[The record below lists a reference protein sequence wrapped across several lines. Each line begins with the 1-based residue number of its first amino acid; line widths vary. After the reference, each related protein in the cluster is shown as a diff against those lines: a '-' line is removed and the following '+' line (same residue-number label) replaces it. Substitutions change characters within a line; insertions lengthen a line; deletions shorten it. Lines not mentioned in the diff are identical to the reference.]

1 MHKTDLIKAIA
12 KDTGLSQKDASA
24 ALEASIA
31 NVTKALKKG
40 DSVTLIGFGTFKV
53 VKTAAR
59 TGRNPQTGKAIKIP
73 AAWYPKF
80 RPGSDFKAL
89 LRK

>member
-1 MHKTDLIKAIA
+1 MNRAQLVEKIA
-12 KDTGLSQKDASA
+12 KETEFTKADTERF
-24 ALEASIA
+24 LEATIDTIKKS
-31 NVTKALKKG
+31 VKKG
-40 DSVTLIGFGTFKV
+40 DDVKLVGFGTFAKL
-53 VKTAAR
+53 KRKAR
-59 TGRNPQTGKAIKIP
+59 TGRNPQTGKPIKIP